1 MLLTLSEPVPLPLTV
16 GLTLPVTDMVVLE
29 DSDGLCVPDE
39 HCVEL
44 TLLLPEALVV
54 EDKEW
59 DSVPLTHTVPVAEAQ
74 EELDTLLL

>member
-1 MLLTLSEPVPLPLTV
+1 MLLTLSEPVP
-16 GLTLPVTDMVVLE
+16 
-29 DSDGLCVPDE
+29 DE

-44 TLLLPEALVV
+44 TVLLPEAHVV
-54 EDKEW
+54 ADKDW